1 MKENTKIKSMNL
13 EAALLFLCH
22 KQGQQFTPDA
32 IKEQTL
38 IDVYRNGPAFPPTTF
53 SVKCSHASTGRM
65 LRRAEQNRTI
75 YQGLILRRGSVRNT
89 TDTDDLATFYLDEI
103 TPNDPEYTVEE

>member
-22 KQGQQFTPDA
+22 KQGP
-32 IKEQTL
+32 
-38 IDVYRNGPAFPPTTF
+38 FPPTTF

-103 TPNDPEYTVEE
+103 TPNDPEYTAEE